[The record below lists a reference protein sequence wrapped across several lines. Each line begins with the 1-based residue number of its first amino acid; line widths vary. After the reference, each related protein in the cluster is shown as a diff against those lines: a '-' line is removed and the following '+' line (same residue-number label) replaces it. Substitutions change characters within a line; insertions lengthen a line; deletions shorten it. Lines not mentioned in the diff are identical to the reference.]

1 MGITA
6 HWIESHAK
14 SPTIWTLVS
23 EVIAFRAISGPHTG
37 ANLGRYF
44 VSLCERA
51 GIVAGQTSKVCTMFF
66 LFENRSTHPCQL
78 FCITADNTSNNDTAC
93 NEIENIFHRKHI
105 YSFDSD
111 TQRLPCLAHVVNLAI
126 TDFMSAVTNIVS
138 VETTSAIWEFDP
150 SLPRN
155 RVLDGESL
163 DVVSAVRT
171 LAIKIQASGQRI
183 AYFERL
189 QIECGITVPLSIPL
203 HSNVR
208 WGTADGMLG
217 RAYRLRQPI
226 NLFIN
231 SADELFGPITTIR
244 RPGLPAKQ
252 IPWTAFSFKAADWDR
267 VNDIRTIIAD
277 ANNIQQYFS
286 HELQPTLWR
295 AIPTFEE
302 LQTGWETK
310 RNSPR
315 YVLYKDAI
323 NRGLS
328 KIGKYYSKFD
338 EKPAYI
344 LALGMSFLPI

>member
-1 MGITA
+1 MSVVT
-6 HWIESHAK
+6 H
-14 SPTIWTLVS
+14 
-23 EVIAFRAISGPHTG
+23 IA
-37 ANLGRYF
+37 
-44 VSLCERA
+44 
-51 GIVAGQTSKVCTMFF
+51 
-66 LFENRSTHPCQL
+66 
-78 FCITADNTSNNDTAC
+78 
-93 NEIENIFHRKHI
+93 
-105 YSFDSD
+105 
-111 TQRLPCLAHVVNLAI
+111 
-126 TDFMSAVTNIVS
+126 S

-155 RVLDGESL
+155 RILDGSL

-171 LAIKIQASGQRI
+171 LAVKIQASGQRI

-189 QIECGITVPLSIPL
+189 QAECGIAIPLSIPL

-244 RPGLPAKQ
+244 RAGLPAKQ
-252 IPWTAFSFKAADWDR
+252 IPWTTFSFKASDWER
-267 VNDIRTIIAD
+267 VNDIRTIVAD

-286 HELQPTLWR
+286 HELRPTLWR

-310 RNSPR
+310 RDSPR
-315 YVLYKDAI
+315 YMLYKNAI
-323 NRGLS
+323 DRGLS

-344 LALGMSFLPI
+344 LALGMFILLV